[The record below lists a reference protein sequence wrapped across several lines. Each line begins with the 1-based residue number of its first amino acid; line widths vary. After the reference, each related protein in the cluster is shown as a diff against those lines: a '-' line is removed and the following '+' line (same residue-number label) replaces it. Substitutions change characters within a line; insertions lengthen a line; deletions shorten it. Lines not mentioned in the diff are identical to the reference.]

1 MDSGGIA
8 RYVAGRAAN
17 FEEFPMPPITR
28 IGGNSI
34 NARVVVHG
42 GIAYVSGIVA
52 DDKSGGVAGQTQ
64 QILARIDK
72 HLAGAG
78 TSKYQL
84 LSATIWLSDMSK
96 KDDLNKVWSEWIDPA
111 NPPVRAC
118 VGAELSSDKTLVEIM
133 VTAAI
138 D

>member
-1 MDSGGIA
+1 M
-8 RYVAGRAAN
+8 R
-17 FEEFPMPPITR
+17 PITR

-34 NARVVVHG
+34 NARVVIHG

-52 DDKSGGVAGQTQ
+52 DDKSADAAGQTK

-72 HLAGAG
+72 HLADAG
-78 TSKYQL
+78 TSKYRL

-96 KDDLNKVWSEWIDPA
+96 KDELNKVWSAWIDPA
-111 NPPVRAC
+111 SPPVRAC
-118 VGAELSSDKTLVEIM
+118 VGAELSSATTLVEIM